1 MVDHSRSERHGLS
14 RYIILCS
21 FSLHASLI
29 LNRAL
34 QSVIEFARK
43 HMGTSD
49 VRIDPKLNQELWSR
63 GVKSVPHRLRLKLES
78 TSPFSTLY
86 LFI

>member
-1 MVDHSRSERHGLS
+1 MGCQGIYTLLS
-14 RYIILCS
+14 YN
-21 FSLHASLI
+21 ASLI

-63 GVKSVPHRLRLKLES
+63 GVKSVPHRMRLKLES
-78 TSPFSTLY
+78 TSLFSTPY
-86 LFI
+86 LFTISD